1 MKMTTGD
8 QQMAGPTQEGMPD
21 MAKMMKIMIYV
32 SPLMMFFFNSYA
44 SGLSLYYFIS
54 NTITIGIMLVIKI
67 ILSTVIRF
75 MLKFKRIRK
84 EPKKQGKFN
93 VNFKKLWNKLR
104 LKSKDKRNSNCYFKK
119 KLPIWELFLF

>member
-32 SPLMMFFFNSYA
+32 SPLMLFSLIVMLP
-44 SGLSLYYFIS
+44 LSLYYFIS

-75 MLKFKRIRK
+75 MLKK
-84 EPKKQGKFN
+84 
-93 VNFKKLWNKLR
+93 
-104 LKSKDKRNSNCYFKK
+104 
-119 KLPIWELFLF
+119 